1 MRHPDH
7 LAGILT
13 LPTLLR
19 LGAALG
25 SGMGVIS
32 GLVALGAYLVRHELG
47 GPGQALGV
55 LLSAVLFN
63 ALALMFATLVGYWP
77 YRALA
82 RRRRFGLHRLSVY
95 MLAGE

>member
-19 LGAALG
+19 LSAALG

-32 GLVALGAYLVRHELG
+32 GLGALYMYRHELG
-47 GPGQALGV
+47 LGQAPGV
-55 LLSAVLFN
+55 LLGGVLFN
-63 ALALMFATLVGYWP
+63 ALALMFATLLGYWP

-95 MLAGE
+95 LLTAD

>member
-32 GLVALGAYLVRHELG
+32 GLVALFVYHHELG
-47 GPGQALGV
+47 LGQALGV
-55 LLSAVLFN
+55 VLSGVLFN
-63 ALALMFATLVGYWP
+63 ALALMFATLLGYWP

-95 MLAGE
+95 PLAAD